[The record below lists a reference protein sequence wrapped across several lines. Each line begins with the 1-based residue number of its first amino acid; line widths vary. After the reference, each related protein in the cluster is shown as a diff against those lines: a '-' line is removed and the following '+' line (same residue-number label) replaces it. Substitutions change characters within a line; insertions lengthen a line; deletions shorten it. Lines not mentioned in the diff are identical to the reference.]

1 MVDPNQVSQRFQDG
15 LCPCRGCSVAR
26 KKVFNDINNIIN
38 SSEDI
43 EYIKYKVNEYKDSG
57 YGIH

>member
-15 LCPCRGCSVAR
+15 LCPCRGCSVSR
-26 KKVFNDINNIIN
+26 KKVFDDVMNIVKTTKSKDAILKQL
-38 SSEDI
+38 SR
-43 EYIKYKVNEYKDSG
+43 YKESG